1 MKKFKVIWLVGIAL
15 MIYACGTGEREETP
29 AVEEQEVP
37 ESIKEGKG
45 IGQVEEVEL
54 TDPLDPEMIARG
66 REHFVKQCRD
76 CHKLDSKELIG
87 PGFESITNKRRP
99 EWIMNMIT
107 DTKLMLELDPT
118 AHELLGLADQRAMP
132 HQALTVEEARD
143 MLEFLRQNDLDQVGT
158 KDGAVVN

>member
-1 MKKFKVIWLVGIAL
+1 MKKFNIIWFVGIAL
-15 MIYACGTGEREETP
+15 MIYACGSGDTEETP
-29 AVEEQEVP
+29 EVEEQEVP
-37 ESIKEGKG
+37 ESIQEGKG
-45 IGQVEEVEL
+45 IGQVDNVEL

-107 DTKLMLELDPT
+107 DTNLMLELDPT
-118 AHELLGLADQRAMP
+118 ARELLGLAERRAMP
-132 HQALTVEEARD
+132 HQHLTVEEARD